1 MVGTILDIPNAHS
14 RILGNLVGSVRSYA
28 LKIVSF
34 ERAHQNALNDVL
46 KSLAD

>member
-1 MVGTILDIPNAHS
+1 MVGTILDIPKACP

-28 LKIVSF
+28 LKVVSF
-34 ERAHQNALNDVL
+34 ERAHQNASNDVL